1 MTTPSTSAI
10 TKAEAPSD
18 IIVSPRIAELL
29 SEASASV
36 AQHLFAD
43 NTKKAYASDWRVFQ
57 DWCDEYKVASLPA
70 HPTTLIAFF
79 TDIKHQKAMATLS
92 RYLVSIKAA
101 HTAAGHESPTQHP
114 SFATAWKG
122 MRREK
127 AARQD
132 GAAALGIED
141 LLACIDAQS
150 NTLTGKRNRA
160 LLATGY
166 LGGFRRSELVRIRV
180 QDLSFV
186 QQGVVILLPKSKT
199 DQEGHGKEK
208 AFPYMEDPRLCVP
221 TLIREWMKACSI
233 KDGFLWRA
241 RRGGRWTDQHITDSA
256 FAKIL
261 KSTMV
266 SVGLDPHLYSA
277 HSLRSGIATHLAG
290 EGVDIH
296 AIQEHLGHASSKMT
310 QRYVRQTNLWKNNPL
325 HRISTAKNTP

>member
-1 MTTPSTSAI
+1 MSKTTESAI
-10 TKAEAPSD
+10 VEKDAPSNVA
-18 IIVSPRIAELL
+18 ISPRIAELL

-36 AQHLFAD
+36 EQHLFAN

-57 DWCDEYKVASLPA
+57 EWCDEYKVTSLPA

-79 TDIKHQKAMATLS
+79 TDIKHKKAMATLS

-101 HTAAGHESPTQHP
+101 HSAAGYESPTQHP
-114 SFATAWKG
+114 SFITAWKG
-122 MRREK
+122 LRREK
-127 AARQD
+127 MARQD
-132 GAAALGIED
+132 GASALPIES
-141 LLACIDAQS
+141 LLACIDAQPNS
-150 NTLTGKRNRA
+150 LVGMRNRA
-160 LLATGY
+160 LLAVGY

-186 QQGVVILLPKSKT
+186 QQGVVVLLPKSKT
-199 DQEGHGKEK
+199 DQEGQGKEK

-221 TLIREWMKACSI
+221 TLLREWIKACSI

-261 KSTMV
+261 KSTM
-266 SVGLDPHLYSA
+266 SSIGLDPHLYSA

-325 HRISTAKNTP
+325 QRISAAKNTP